1 MNKGSRKNRA
11 VPGLIVALLL
21 AFSGYCWQSLS
32 QQQQA
37 HNLNE
42 AAEVVLNR
50 INADTVYLLGREQAN
65 DSNVQQ
71 RLNQLSITLDGF
83 VREVR
88 SDPELVQDDLS
99 QALLEDMDTYLMALA
114 KLHAIEMAIEYLN
127 APLQAQIKKVRG
139 ISPSD
144 SALHRDLEE
153 LAQLSSYLQRSWDKR
168 EQTTLDQLQQ
178 QLQSRYGNLPEI
190 ATLIRLSKEM
200 SQQVIAYHTLRYQLI
215 DMHVIES
222 LVRWKL
228 DKLERASSL
237 MNRFYLMV
245 LCGAL
250 ICFALVAF
258 TLWRRNQKLSELSR
272 QTGLLAQAKSDFL
285 ANMSHEIRTPMNA
298 IIGFSSLALQTEL
311 DQQQRDY
318 LGKIKSSSDTL
329 LLLINDILDLTKV
342 ESGKLTL
349 EEIDFDLSEQLDSL
363 AGMFADLAE
372 RKHVEVVIRKSPEV
386 PVFLRGDPLRLGQVL
401 VNLVN
406 NAIKFTERGEVEVC
420 IELAN
425 PHPMRIRFS
434 VRDTG
439 IGIAEEKQTQLF
451 QAFTQLEAGN
461 TRKYGGSGLGLNI
474 SQRLVELMGGR
485 ITVESKPGVGSL
497 FKFDIP
503 MAQAVYGVAGRKV
516 FFENQP
522 LVMVMDDN
530 ELVLDLAR
538 DILTRAGVRVLPV
551 NSLSRARQLLRE
563 EGPNLRLA
571 ILDWRMGQEDGLDLA
586 LEMYQHSQWRRIPI
600 LMTSAWAREGLHA
613 RMDSMGLTHFLPK
626 PMTENALLAKVDE
639 LLNGS
644 SYELN
649 LRKAEAQ
656 GDQQHFKSLLQG
668 TRVLLA
674 EDNRV
679 NQQLII
685 EYLRRVDAVVCVV
698 SNGREA
704 VERVAEQPFDV
715 ILMDLQMPV
724 LDGLDATRQI
734 RKMVDKHD
742 VPIIA
747 LTASAMPGD
756 KERCLGVGMNGYVTK
771 PVSKLDLYN
780 NLLQWVKPQGVE
792 QAGIMEV
799 KPPDMIGI
807 LDLQDALKRLEQDKE
822 ALQILFKLF
831 MSEHKDD
838 LWEIRSALRRQQPE
852 VASKLLHTLKGVS
865 ANISAARLQL
875 VAGELEWRLRQ
886 NEVLSETDLE
896 QLQQVFSQTREEV
909 SHFLLTGEQHEN
921 SYNPYSSGDD
931 RMSQ

>member
-37 HNLNE
+37 HDLND

-99 QALLEDMDTYLMALA
+99 QALLDDMDNYLMALA
-114 KLHAIEMAIEYLN
+114 RLHAIEMAIEYLN

-153 LAQLSSYLQRSWDKR
+153 LAQLSNYLQRSWDKR

-600 LMTSAWAREGLHA
+600 LMISAWAREGLHA

>member
-114 KLHAIEMAIEYLN
+114 RLHAIEMAIEYLN

-153 LAQLSSYLQRSWDKR
+153 LAQLSNYLQRSWDKR

-600 LMTSAWAREGLHA
+600 LMISAWAREGLHA